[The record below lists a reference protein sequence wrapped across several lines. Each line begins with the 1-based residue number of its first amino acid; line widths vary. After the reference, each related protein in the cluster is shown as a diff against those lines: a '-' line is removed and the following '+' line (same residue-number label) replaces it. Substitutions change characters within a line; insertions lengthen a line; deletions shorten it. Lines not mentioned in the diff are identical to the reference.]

1 MDRILE
7 AHYAQPHRTAAL
19 QKEKAELLR
28 KGRDTHES
36 RSVRG
41 TQAKHAKPLEKN
53 RGEGEMREKAG
64 EKSGRE
70 R

>member
-7 AHYAQPHRTAAL
+7 AHYAQPNRTAVL
-19 QKEKAELLR
+19 PKEKVDIRR
-28 KGRDTHES
+28 KSREMQDP
-36 RSVRG
+36 RSVRA
-41 TQAKHAKPLEKN
+41 TQAKNAKPLEKN
-53 RGEGEMREKAG
+53 RVDAEFRGKGV